1 MPDSSLSWSS
11 GITGEAEK
19 TGEGPAQRRA
29 GRHRK
34 PIKTKPALDAD
45 LGGLQKVLT
54 CVSLDCEMGQTIP
67 SSAIK
72 FNVEKA
78 WRQSPFPFPIFS
90 PLPYRLVGSSSSM
103 GPLSRWDG
111 LLPVSASKCRGVL
124 EKVHLGT
131 SPLLLFFCPPIQAL
145 PMRHPDVKLIMGP
158 ARLTIS
164 GRAEFQS
171 EPVPACR
178 IPNSAFALGS

>member
-1 MPDSSLSWSS
+1 VRRSQINPRSMSILTTCPYLSSRIRTISVMCSSSLEKRLQMVTCLLGTGSGGVVFAGFVKTFLVIRNPSLSWSS
-11 GITGEAEK
+11 GITGEARK
-19 TGEGPAQRRA
+19 IGEGPAQLRA

-78 WRQSPFPFPIFS
+78 WRQGNP
-90 PLPYRLVGSSSSM
+90 
-103 GPLSRWDG
+103 
-111 LLPVSASKCRGVL
+111 
-124 EKVHLGT
+124 
-131 SPLLLFFCPPIQAL
+131 
-145 PMRHPDVKLIMGP
+145 
-158 ARLTIS
+158 
-164 GRAEFQS
+164 
-171 EPVPACR
+171 
-178 IPNSAFALGS
+178 